1 MRNRIGLF
9 FIVLSCLFTGI
20 VWSFSEPI
28 NTVSIYRQYSQLLAS
43 VSLVILAWV
52 FFISTRS
59 KAVDSL
65 FHGLDKAYAYHR
77 YLSMLTIALLWI
89 HKVTIELGKIRV
101 AKSVKPAAAGWLA
114 SLDWAHVGKGA
125 ASLSLALFTG
135 FVIFAIVA
143 SKLEYQKWKLLH
155 KLMLIPFLLG
165 VVHYYANSDYPPVTT
180 APYAVWMNIIIL
192 IGVLSAVYS
201 IFLYEKTAFS
211 YKYRVDQIKKVAT
224 DTLEISASALGA
236 ELQYKPG
243 QYAFIKIAGK
253 EDVFPSHPFSI
264 SQAPTPG
271 RIQFTIKASGDHTVA
286 LQYML
291 AEGDV
296 LALSGPHGKFDYQ
309 TGVKRQIWIAGGIGI
324 TPFRSFYQSQIPANY
339 SIDLFYAYADEQ
351 TGAYVDELKQ
361 LESKNSN
368 LRIHLV
374 DGSAKQRL
382 SVDSIAKFIDADTPF
397 DVYFCG
403 PKGMRDQFKKT
414 FKAGRYPMKAFNYD
428 EFQFK

>member
-1 MRNRIGLF
+1 MKNRIGLF
-9 FIVLSCLFTGI
+9 FIVLSCFFTSI

-28 NTVSIYRQYSQLLAS
+28 STVSIYRQYSQLLAS
-43 VSLVILAWV
+43 ISLVILTWV
-52 FFISTRS
+52 FFISTRHR
-59 KAVDSL
+59 AVDSL

-77 YLSMLTIALLWI
+77 YLSMLTVILIWV
-89 HKVTIELGKIRV
+89 HKATIDLGKIRV
-101 AKSVKPAAAGWLA
+101 AKSAKPIAASWLA
-114 SLDWAHVGKGA
+114 SLDWTHVGKGA
-125 ASLSLALFTG
+125 ASLSLTLFTG
-135 FVIFAIVA
+135 FVLFAVVA
-143 SKLEYQKWKLLH
+143 AKLEYQKWKLLH
-155 KLMLIPFLLG
+155 KLMLIPFFLG
-165 VVHYYANSDYPPVTT
+165 IVHYYANSDYP
-180 APYAVWMNIIIL
+180 ALKLDPYGVWMNLIIL
-192 IGVLSAVYS
+192 IGVSSAVYS
-201 IFLYEKTAFS
+201 IFLYEKTAFN

-224 DTLEISASALGA
+224 DTIEISASALGA

-243 QYAFIKIAGK
+243 QYAFIKTMSK

-324 TPFRSFYQSQIPANY
+324 TPFRSFYQSQIPADY

-351 TGAYVDELKQ
+351 AGAYVDELKQ
-361 LESKNSN
+361 LEAKNEN
-368 LRIHLV
+368 LRIHLI
-374 DGSAKQRL
+374 DGSAKKRL
-382 SVDSIAKFIDADTPF
+382 SVESIAKFIDVDTPF

-414 FKAGRYPMKAFNYD
+414 FAASPYPMKAFNYD